1 MFTTQQ
7 EIILGTTL
15 KVSRVIISHKNIW
28 TCFWC
33 SATKGMWSFETPTK
47 GNWSFIFG
55 RSGFLI
61 SHHGSFMGALPC
73 WTWIVSWLCNLTG
86 CCSVSL
92 RIEKELIPF
101 QETSTIGSSEKSL
114 SYTVEHQV
122 WISYIT
128 PWLLHGGRFHVGLGL
143 FRGFVISQAAAQC
156 HSVLRKNL
164 FLFKRLPL
172 SGHQKIKSLSYTV
185 EHQVITQNIPLQ

>member
-1 MFTTQQ
+1 MSASLNFLLTRT
-7 EIILGTTL
+7 ISYGLGERDL
-15 KVSRVIISHKNIW
+15 PLIGSYKCMEMAMKLDK
-28 TCFWC
+28 F
-33 SATKGMWSFETPTK
+33 KG
-47 GNWSFIFG
+47 
-55 RSGFLI
+55 SGFLI